1 MSASNDAHSSE
12 QEIVNGRPQGEKELD
27 VESKP
32 KSPCKTDTSV
42 ATQTESLSDWFVL
55 LCVFFTNVMNGI
67 NYSTYGVLYL
77 PIADM
82 FHATRA
88 AVGWIQSFDFAL
100 GTFLGKLRR
109 SVLELVCF
117 VWFLTAML
125 RTVSADVKLCF
136 VLPYCDCCCCAIDR
150 VHPLLESSRM

>member
-1 MSASNDAHSSE
+1 MNKMSASNDAHSSE

-117 VWFLTAML
+117 V
-125 RTVSADVKLCF
+125 CG
-136 VLPYCDCCCCAIDR
+136 C
-150 VHPLLESSRM
+150 